1 MAASR
6 QGADDCRD
14 HLRSPPSI
22 SCIDGRGFGVRR
34 EDMRRMLLKTEGK
47 VFTLKSLDQLV
58 EHTLLRD
65 FLPK

>member
-1 MAASR
+1 
-6 QGADDCRD
+6 
-14 HLRSPPSI
+14 
-22 SCIDGRGFGVRR
+22 
-34 EDMRRMLLKTEGK
+34 MRRMLLKTEGK